1 MPLLLFS
8 WHREATIVVS
18 NESLS
23 WCVVAVWSEET
34 LLLINKTNERIKIM
48 LAWSAVALIVAI
60 AIASDQKR
68 HTLLPKMVWRPNE
81 LRVASVVHYK
91 QPVQH
96 TKFKKKIG
104 RKVNLMSGSRSTL

>member
-60 AIASDQKR
+60 AIASAEARDQKR
-68 HTLLPKMVWRPNE
+68 RTLLPKMVWRPNE

-96 TKFKKKIG
+96 TKFKKKSEE
-104 RKVNLMSGSRSTL
+104 RRT

>member
-60 AIASDQKR
+60 ARDQKR
-68 HTLLPKMVWRPNE
+68 RTLLPKMVWRPNE

-104 RKVNLMSGSRSTL
+104 KANLMSGSRSTL

>member
-1 MPLLLFS
+1 
-8 WHREATIVVS
+8 
-18 NESLS
+18 
-23 WCVVAVWSEET
+23 
-34 LLLINKTNERIKIM
+34 M

-68 HTLLPKMVWRPNE
+68 RTLLPKMVWRPNE

-96 TKFKKKIG
+96 TKFKKKSEE
-104 RKVNLMSGSRSTL
+104 RRT

>member
-1 MPLLLFS
+1 
-8 WHREATIVVS
+8 
-18 NESLS
+18 
-23 WCVVAVWSEET
+23 
-34 LLLINKTNERIKIM
+34 M

-104 RKVNLMSGSRSTL
+104 KANLMSGSRSTL